1 MTLIELF
8 APRASLRD
16 DQRRRLSER
25 LVTELISAE
34 GAPADLIER
43 GRSITWL
50 VVHEPEVW
58 SVGGQVVDPTDPPP
72 YVVRANVPGGHLTDG
87 MKAELVRRVTRAIA
101 EVDDDPQRV
110 YERPDA
116 WVHINEVPSGNIGAF
131 GQVMA
136 TGDITRYV
144 VSGQMPAP
152 AAPAA
157 GAAPG
162 DDAAAEAVVD
172 PVCGMTVELTEDS
185 ITLQLDSTTFGFC
198 SHSCR
203 DIFAAHP
210 RPAA

>member
-58 SVGGQVVDPTDPPP
+58 AVGGRVVDPADPPT

-87 MKAELVRRVTRAIA
+87 MKAELVRRLTRVIA

-110 YERPDA
+110 YDRPDA

-131 GQVMA
+131 GQVVA
-136 TGDITRYV
+136 TDDITRYV

-152 AAPAA
+152 EAPAVDV
-157 GAAPG
+157 PG
-162 DDAAAEAVVD
+162 DDDAGTVVD
-172 PVCGMTVELTEDS
+172 PVCGMTVELTGDA
-185 ITLQLDSTTFGFC
+185 ITLQLDGTTYGFC

-203 DIFAAHP
+203 DVFAARP